1 MSLEFQYEISKLPK
15 WAQAHIAELQRQR
28 DTAVDALKQFL
39 DNQSPSRIF
48 FEDMLCIKKG
58 SPEYVKVYIHPSR
71 DEVTFNLDRTDKVR
85 ENQITVR
92 IDREDPTQVLISA
105 AWNQISIHPNS
116 SNQIVLKGVRP

>member
-1 MSLEFQYEISKLPK
+1 MSIEFQYEISKLPK
-15 WAQAHIAELQRQR
+15 WAQAHIANLQRQR
-28 DTAVDALKQFL
+28 DTAVDALKQYL

-48 FEDMLCIKKG
+48 FEDMLCTKPG
-58 SPEYVKVYIHPSR
+58 PPEYVKVYLHPSR